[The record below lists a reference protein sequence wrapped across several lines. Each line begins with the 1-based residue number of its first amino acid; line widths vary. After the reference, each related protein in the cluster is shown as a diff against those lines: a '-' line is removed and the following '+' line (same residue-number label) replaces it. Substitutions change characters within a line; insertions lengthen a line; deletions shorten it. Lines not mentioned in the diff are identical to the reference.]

1 MNKNW
6 KYSLIRQII
15 VALISLLSVVSLRS
29 MATKT
34 SDLKSLTVA
43 QLRAMAKK
51 KSISLTGVTKK
62 ADIIAVLSKST
73 TPVKKTTKKVVKKT
87 TKGKLGWSFDV
98 RKGDDA
104 TILMYHGP
112 SNLELTF
119 LTLSLTE
126 IVITLRE
133 NQKDIHS
140 VSFHSRGQGLFFT
153 NDEGQLEIA
162 TQGSKVQISTF
173 ATVKYDKSFHTVIDK
188 LSAEKMRDGTANVT
202 MTVL

>member
-1 MNKNW
+1 MT
-6 KYSLIRQII
+6 
-15 VALISLLSVVSLRS
+15 
-29 MATKT
+29 TKT

-104 TILMYHGP
+104 MILMYHGP
-112 SNLELTF
+112 GNLKLTF
-119 LTLSLTE
+119 DVLSLAE
-126 IVITLRE
+126 IVVTLRE
-133 NQKDIHS
+133 KQKDVHS
-140 VSFHSRGQGLFFT
+140 VSFHSRGQGLYFT
-153 NDEGQLEIA
+153 NNGGQLEIV

-173 ATVKYDKSFHTVIDK
+173 ATVRYDKSFYTVIDE
-188 LSAEKMRDGTANVT
+188 LSAEKMRDGTAKVI
-202 MTVL
+202 MSVL